1 MRYRRPRR
9 RRPRGRRSPPPK
21 VRPSATRRHS
31 LKDGRRLNGPSATLN
46 ASLRRQDF
54 ANPPLELGPEGAMG
68 TSCDLADVFGRA
80 SLAPRGYRETGDWA
94 ADSWDLR
101 TGAV

>member
-1 MRYRRPRR
+1 MTAPGDTRVTLALATSGGASRSSKTF
-9 RRPRGRRSPPPK
+9 RG
-21 VRPSATRRHS
+21 
-31 LKDGRRLNGPSATLN
+31 
-46 ASLRRQDF
+46 
-54 ANPPLELGPEGAMG
+54 
-68 TSCDLADVFGRA
+68 A